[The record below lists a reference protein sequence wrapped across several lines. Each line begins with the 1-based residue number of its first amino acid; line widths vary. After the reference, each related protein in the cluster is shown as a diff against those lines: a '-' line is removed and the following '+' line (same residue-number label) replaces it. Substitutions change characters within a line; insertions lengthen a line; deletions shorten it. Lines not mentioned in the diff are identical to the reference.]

1 MKGGNQQKTNYEWK
15 LKQKKNLQKTK
26 RTLDKPGEEGMELEF
41 AKDKHRQT
49 FG

>member
-15 LKQKKNLQKTK
+15 SKQKKNLQKTK
-26 RTLDKPGEEGMELEF
+26 RTLDKPGEEGMELKF
-41 AKDKHRQT
+41 AKDKHKQT